1 MIFGKLERCV
11 YQPSRRYGGY
21 ILFKDGKDVFKYA
34 EVTLGDTDR
43 GLLSDFNR
51 YFKEEGEYEYR
62 YDMIWYLF
70 NNIPHEGALANAIIR
85 VKDLDII
92 RSGDDKPIGVS
103 SKITLEDLQKV
114 LYIKV
119 TDEDKENDAIREGF
133 IEAYKF
139 LEDLSNKIDSKISDV
154 SEDTSIKDI
163 LFQNNNNPFQPQWY
177 APNFNPSMPS
187 HYMDTNPSAPIKHIN
202 KLLSACVVYKDEN
215 KDKLSKFLSLGQQK
229 NQTFL
234 HALSNPGLNG
244 MTGAEEVVD
253 EILKWNDC
261 FEPCARQYDI
271 FVKPVFKVSVMKGE
285 HQGLIKHYDLL
296 KLGYDLNLYY
306 DIKEGE

>member
-1 MIFGKLERCV
+1 MNFGKLERCV
-11 YQPSRRYGGY
+11 YQPSRRHGGY

-70 NNIPHEGALANAIIR
+70 NTIPSESTLANAIIR

-92 RSGDDKPIGVS
+92 KSGDDKPIGVS
-103 SKITLEDLQKV
+103 SKLTLEDLKKV
-114 LYIKV
+114 LDIKI
-119 TDEDKENDAIREGF
+119 TDEDKENDETRKGF

-163 LFQNNNNPFQPQWY
+163 LFQNNNNPFQPQGY
-177 APNFNPSMPS
+177 APNFNPLTPS
-187 HYMDTNPSAPIKHIN
+187 PYMDTNPSAPIKHIN

-215 KDKLSKFLSLGQQK
+215 KDKLSKFLSLGWQK
-229 NQTFL
+229 NQAFL
-234 HALSNPGLNG
+234 DALRNPAFNG

-253 EILKWNDC
+253 EIIKSYVY
-261 FEPCARQYDI
+261 FEPCTRQNDI